1 MATRQVKKNDS
12 STSRRAQE
20 LILGSMDVVQ
30 HPEGTENAF
39 DTTSKITPIRLHPP
53 HLPPPA
59 THTTMTNQPDLT
71 FASFVLVLDAEAT
84 GSQERRRLV
93 PAGVGGTRAR
103 ADPSSIG
110 GLGELRIY
118 SPLLSWHV
126 CAKYKPSS
134 SHAPLRL
141 LTATPQPRLIS
152 HSA

>member
-1 MATRQVKKNDS
+1 MRPPKPTGHASDHGGHGWSKRTIPRRVGVLRS
-12 STSRRAQE
+12 SSLVPWTWFSTQK
-20 LILGSMDVVQ
+20 VQ
-30 HPEGTENAF
+30 RMHLTQLQKSLRSAS
-39 DTTSKITPIRLHPP
+39 THPP

-110 GLGELRIY
+110 GLGGLGELRIY
-118 SPLLSWHV
+118 SP
-126 CAKYKPSS
+126 CASS
-134 SHAPLRL
+134 
-141 LTATPQPRLIS
+141 QPHHSRALIS
-152 HSA
+152 QSA